1 MEIRAGPR
9 SYWAFRATRPL
20 RTGFP
25 ATECIPSGT
34 WFADTIASI
43 HNNRAFAYQG
53 KGQLEKALMDYNE
66 AIRIEPKYAIA
77 YSIRGS
83 AYSSLGKGVGH
94 RL

>member
-1 MEIRAGPR
+1 MARGLLI
-9 SYWAFRATRPL
+9 PL
-20 RTGFP
+20 RAF
-25 ATECIPSGT
+25 
-34 WFADTIASI
+34 TII
-43 HNNRAFAYQG
+43 VLFAYQG